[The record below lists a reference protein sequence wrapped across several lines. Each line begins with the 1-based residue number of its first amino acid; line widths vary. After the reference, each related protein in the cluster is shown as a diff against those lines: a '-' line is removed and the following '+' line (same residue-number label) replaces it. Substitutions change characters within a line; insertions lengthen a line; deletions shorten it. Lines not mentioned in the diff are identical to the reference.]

1 MKKILILGGSGFIGR
16 NLVLYFSKK
25 YNVTATYLKNKP
37 KEKLFKNKNI
47 HWLKVN
53 LLNEKQ
59 VEKLFKKKYDFV
71 IQSAAFTAGIKV
83 MLKDPFAFISS
94 NSIMNSLI
102 LQKVTTSSVKH
113 FVSLSCTVMYNN
125 SSKPLKEN
133 DFDYYKKINKSY
145 EGIAYTKLY
154 TENLCKYYSTSTDIK
169 FTSLRH
175 SNIYGPYDKFFS
187 DKSHFMAASLCKFLN
202 NSNLIKVWGDGKE
215 KRDFLYIDD
224 LSRGIEKIFLHQN
237 TKHEIFNLS
246 LGKSYSVKEVIN
258 LIKKIT
264 NSEKKI
270 IFEKNKPTMKINIL
284 VSNKKIIKLIGW
296 RPQFSLKNGIKKTLQ
311 WIVKSY

>member
-1 MKKILILGGSGFIGR
+1 MKKILILGGSGFIGK

-25 YNVTATYLKNKP
+25 YNVTATYFKNKP
-37 KEKLFKNKNI
+37 KEKLFKSKNI
-47 HWLKVN
+47 HWIKIN
-53 LLNEKQ
+53 LLNEVQ
-59 VEKLFKKKYDFV
+59 IEKLFKKKYDFV

-83 MLKDPFAFISS
+83 MLKEPFAFISS

-102 LQKVTTSSVKH
+102 LQKLTASSVKH
-113 FVSLSCTVMYNN
+113 FISLSCTVMYNN
-125 SSKPLKEN
+125 SSTPLREK
-133 DFDYYKKINKSY
+133 DFDYYKQINKSY

-187 DKSHFMAASLCKFLN
+187 ENSHFMAASLCKFLN
-202 NSNLIKVWGDGKE
+202 NSNVIKVWGEGKE

-224 LSRGIEKIFLHQN
+224 LSRGIERIFLHQKN
-237 TKHEIFNLS
+237 KYEIFNLS

-258 LIKKIT
+258 LIKKTT

-284 VSNKKIIKLIGW
+284 VSNKKIRKSIGW
-296 RPQFSLKNGIKKTLQ
+296 MPRFSLKKGIQETLQ
-311 WIVKSY
+311 WIVKNY

>member
-1 MKKILILGGSGFIGR
+1 MKKILILGGSGFIGK

-25 YNVTATYLKNKP
+25 YSVTAIYFKNKP
-37 KEKLFKNKNI
+37 KEKIFKNNNI
-47 HWLKVN
+47 NWLKVN
-53 LLNEKQ
+53 LLNEVQ
-59 VEKLFKKKYDFV
+59 IEKLFKKKYDFV

-83 MLKDPFAFISS
+83 MLKEPFAFISS

-102 LQKVTTSSVKH
+102 LQKLTASSVKH
-113 FVSLSCTVMYNN
+113 FISLSCTVMYNN
-125 SSKPLKEN
+125 SSKPLKEK
-133 DFDYYKKINKSY
+133 DFDYYKQINKNY

-187 DKSHFMAASLCKFLN
+187 EKSHFMAASLTKFLN
-202 NSNLIKVWGDGKE
+202 NSNVIKVWGEGKE

-224 LSRGIEKIFLHQN
+224 LSRGIEKILLNQKN
-237 TKHEIFNLS
+237 KYEIYNLS

-258 LIKKIT
+258 LIKKTT

-284 VSNKKIIKLIGW
+284 VSNNKIIKSIGW
-296 RPQFSLKNGIKKTLQ
+296 KPQFSLKKGIQKTIQ
-311 WIVKSY
+311 WIVKNY